1 MSAHP
6 NAHYHQDG
14 HGNTPAAWT
23 AVVLVFLGFSLI
35 AVAILAASWTWFA
48 IGAAL
53 LVVGPVLG
61 KVMSVLARS
70 APAPAPA
77 SGPAASP
84 AES

>member
-1 MSAHP
+1 VSAHP
-6 NAHYHQDG
+6 NAHYYQDG

-23 AVVLVFLGFSLI
+23 AVVLVFLGFTLI

-61 KVMSVLARS
+61 KVRSVLAR
-70 APAPAPA
+70 PAPAP
-77 SGPAASP
+77 GPAASP